1 MDIVIY
7 KAKKARFTS
16 LKILA
21 QLPLHLLCQTLE
33 RALVDILTTMVA
45 NVLQPRQFAYKSD
58 RDTDDTVLVLSDLVS
73 KQLTVTKGYARVLF
87 DDYSAAFN
95 SLKLH
100 TLLTQLANLN
110 TDMSF
115 ILWIRDF
122 LSCRLQRIL
131 TSGTQSGML
140 TIRTGCPQGR
150 VLSPLLFSLPTN
162 DFALNND
169 MVGLIK

>member
-110 TDMSF
+110 TEFHSLD
-115 ILWIRDF
+115 
-122 LSCRLQRIL
+122 QRF
-131 TSGTQSGML
+131 
-140 TIRTGCPQGR
+140 
-150 VLSPLLFSLPTN
+150 PLLPPSEDINQWHSVRNAHYKNRLPTR
-162 DFALNND
+162 
-169 MVGLIK
+169 